1 MKEEKLNL
9 GKSNTIKSKKD
20 DITLNVNLDTTK
32 AMESVKKL
40 KDNLD
45 SIKPI
50 SLGDFAAIE
59 QPPQIVYNYYN
70 CSFNYGDHGYARNEN
85 KEPIKDDSGTTN

>member
-9 GKSNTIKSKKD
+9 GKSDITKSKKD
-20 DITLNVNLDTTK
+20 DIVLNVNLDTTK
-32 AMESVKKL
+32 AMESIEKL
-40 KDNLD
+40 KNNLE
-45 SIKPI
+45 SIKPL

-59 QPPQIVYNYYN
+59 RPPQIVYNYYN

-85 KEPIKDDSGTTN
+85 KEPIKDDNSATN

>member
-9 GKSNTIKSKKD
+9 DKSNTIKPKKD

-32 AMESVKKL
+32 AMESIKKL
-40 KDNLD
+40 KNNLD

-50 SLGDFAAIE
+50 SLRDFATVE

-85 KEPIKDDSGTTN
+85 KEPIKDDDRTIN